1 MNNYSEAIDMT
12 SLAFTGSLA
21 YIILCCSLLYAL
33 RSYIYHLKFNHAKN
47 DIALLNAKIIAL
59 RMALRV
65 RVKIKLSSF
74 RERFGKWI
82 DSGIEIDK
90 ALNEMSSAK
99 YESGEDFQKYFD
111 LSRHIITMMK
121 NDIRF
126 SAQFNRASE
135 HPDQIDSATESSKL
149 FYEFCG
155 PDYKNE
161 IALVR
166 VIKEITDTHNK
177 LSKKIAEFNLQ
188 HKNRKK
194 FVPLPPVLPI
204 QFDFM
209 TEINTIFKN
218 SDILLSDLKN
228 KKSDSFTSAA

>member
-1 MNNYSEAIDMT
+1 MT
-12 SLAFTGSLA
+12 ILAFMGMLT
-21 YIILCCSLLYAL
+21 YVILFCSLLYAL
-33 RSYIYHLKFNHAKN
+33 RSYIHHLKFNNAKN
-47 DIALLNAKIIAL
+47 DIALLNAKILAL

-74 RERFGKWI
+74 RERYGKLI
-82 DSGIEIDK
+82 DTGYEIDK
-90 ALNEMSSAK
+90 ALNEIATAK
-99 YESGEDFQKYFD
+99 YESGDDFQRYFD
-111 LSRHIITMMK
+111 LSRHIIVMMK
-121 NDIRF
+121 NDIHI
-126 SAQFNRASE
+126 SAQFNRASKD
-135 HPDQIDSATESSKL
+135 PDQIDNATENSRL

-177 LSKKIAEFNLQ
+177 LSKKISEFNLQ
-188 HKNRKK
+188 HKNKKK
-194 FVPLPPVLPI
+194 FVPLSPVQPI

-209 TEINTIFKN
+209 ADINTIFKN